1 MALFPFEY
9 WSVCHLALCVYCF
22 AAGHLRTCFT
32 LHGCHW
38 AFSWL
43 LVVLLVVVCWHS
55 IAAVCATGRK
65 HDSIRHWTARDCL
78 PFNFHFVILIFLKLC
93 FIIQIGPFML
103 NKKKR
108 DAPSIRLVSY
118 LHNVRNHFVTFRCRV
133 IRQQYKLMRRVLGRQ
148 QCSLIYNTRWK
159 WLEHQS
165 WMTHLPVEILSG
177 KRYLIV
183 IYFGGTY

>member
-103 NKKKR
+103 NKKNEILLLY
-108 DAPSIRLVSY
+108 DW
-118 LHNVRNHFVTFRCRV
+118 F
-133 IRQQYKLMRRVLGRQ
+133 
-148 QCSLIYNTRWK
+148 LIYTT
-159 WLEHQS
+159 LEI
-165 WMTHLPVEILSG
+165 ILLLFAAEWSDNNINLWGECWADSNVVWSSIPDESG
-177 KRYLIV
+177 
-183 IYFGGTY
+183 